1 MQPPDQPTRRSSRG
15 RRWLAHLWREWTVE
29 SFRPIAP
36 AFAKPNPAEWSD
48 ERVTVAWLGHATV
61 LINFFGI
68 KILTDPV
75 LFPRIG
81 IRIPFLFTIGPK
93 RLTTPALSV
102 GELPEIDLILL
113 SHAHFDHFDLR
124 TLHRLSRRRSPRRPK
139 ADFADSTSVITAP
152 RTSDLLRWTQFR
164 DVTELRWG
172 ERKSI
177 TASASKSGRR
187 GDTDSSRGETGPEH
201 SRRIDIIAFRVKHW
215 GARVQR
221 DDYRGYNGYLLE
233 RNGRR
238 IIFGGDTAMT
248 DDFQQLRSY
257 GAIAGPG
264 SAGQLLQS
272 RVTATSED
280 ATGRSW
286 ATQPVESTGCPSGTK
301 WVDLAL
307 MSIGCYNP
315 WIRTHCNP
323 EQAIQMANDVG
334 AQFIMP
340 VHHQTFR
347 LSFEPFREP
356 IERFQAAL
364 HGTPERIALRE
375 IGETFVLPL

>member
-1 MQPPDQPTRRSSRG
+1 MQPPDQPTLRSSRV

-48 ERVTVAWLGHATV
+48 ERVTIAWLGHATV
-61 LINFFGI
+61 FINFFGI

-93 RLTTPALSV
+93 RLTAPALSV
-102 GELPEIDLILL
+102 RELPEIDIILL
-113 SHAHFDHFDLR
+113 SHAHFDHFDMR
-124 TLHRLSRRRSPRRPK
+124 TLHCLSRRRSPLRPK
-139 ADFADSTSVITAP
+139 ADLADSTKVITAP
-152 RTSDLLRWTQFR
+152 CTSDLLRWTKFR

-172 ERKSI
+172 ERKSV
-177 TASASKSGRR
+177 
-187 GDTDSSRGETGPEH
+187 ETSVG
-201 SRRIDIIAFRVKHW
+201 RIDIIAFRVKHW
-215 GARVQR
+215 GARLQR

-233 RNGRR
+233 RKGRR

-248 DDFQQLRSY
+248 EDFQQLRSY
-257 GAIAGPG
+257 D
-264 SAGQLLQS
+264 S
-272 RVTATSED
+272 
-280 ATGRSW
+280 
-286 ATQPVESTGCPSGTK
+286 TQPVDSTSCPSGTK
-301 WVDLAL
+301 WVDLTI

-323 EQAIQMANDVG
+323 EQAVQMANDAG
-334 AQFIMP
+334 AKFIMP
-340 VHHQTFR
+340 VHHQTLR

-356 IERFQAAL
+356 IERFEAAL
-364 HGTPERIALRE
+364 CDQPERIALRE
-375 IGETFVLPL
+375 IGETFVLPLL

>member
-1 MQPPDQPTRRSSRG
+1 MQPPDQPTLRSSRV

-93 RLTTPALSV
+93 RLTAPAL
-102 GELPEIDLILL
+102 GFDELPEIDLILL

-124 TLHRLSRRRSPRRPK
+124 TLHRL
-139 ADFADSTSVITAP
+139 DGSTKVITAP
-152 RTSDLLRWTQFR
+152 RTRDLLRWTKLR
-164 DVTELRWG
+164 DITELRWG
-172 ERKSI
+172 QRKSI
-177 TASASKSGRR
+177 ESPAG
-187 GDTDSSRGETGPEH
+187 
-201 SRRIDIIAFRVKHW
+201 RIDIVAVQVKHW
-215 GARVQR
+215 GARLQR

-238 IIFGGDTAMT
+238 IFFAGDTALT
-248 DDFQQLRSY
+248 DSFSELRRFGS
-257 GAIAGPG
+257 IAGPG
-264 SAGQLLQS
+264 SAGQLLQES
-272 RVTATSED
+272 KLSTARRQTEE
-280 ATGRSW
+280 ARRG
-286 ATQPVESTGCPSGTK
+286 QPVDSTGCPSGKK
-301 WVDLAL
+301 WVDLAI

-323 EQAIQMANDVG
+323 EQAIQMANDAG

-347 LSFEPFREP
+347 LSFEPLREP
-356 IERFQAAL
+356 IERFTAAL
-364 HGTPERIALRE
+364 SKTPERIALRE
-375 IGETFVLPL
+375 IGDTFVLAL

>member
-1 MQPPDQPTRRSSRG
+1 MQSAETPTLRSSRV

-36 AFAKPNPAEWSD
+36 AFAKLNPAEWSD
-48 ERVTVAWLGHATV
+48 ERVTVGWLGHATV
-61 LINFFGI
+61 LINFCGI

-93 RLTTPALSV
+93 RLTAPALSV
-102 GELPEIDLILL
+102 RELPEIDLILL
-113 SHAHFDHFDLR
+113 SHAHFDHFDMR
-124 TLHRLSRRRSPRRPK
+124 TLHRLSRRRPPRRPK
-139 ADFADSTSVITAP
+139 ADFADSTEVITAP

-172 ERKSI
+172 EQKSI
-177 TASASKSGRR
+177 TASA
-187 GDTDSSRGETGPEH
+187 GE
-201 SRRIDIIAFRVKHW
+201 INIIAFRVKHW

-233 RNGRR
+233 RNGHR
-238 IIFGGDTAMT
+238 ILFAGDTTFT
-248 DDFQQLRSY
+248 DSFSELRRF
-257 GAIAGPG
+257 GPI
-264 SAGQLLQS
+264 
-272 RVTATSED
+272 
-280 ATGRSW
+280 
-286 ATQPVESTGCPSGTK
+286 
-301 WVDLAL
+301 DLAI

-323 EQAIQMANDVG
+323 EQAVQMANDAG

-356 IERFQAAL
+356 IERFEAAL
-364 HGTPERIALRE
+364 HKTPGRIALRK
-375 IGETFVLPL
+375 IGETFVLTL